1 MSFVVNKIDL
11 PAIPNVHGGTGKHR
25 STNWVVDPASV
36 PGSGD
41 LAFTGLDCEVDT
53 LLFSIA
59 DNVVPNWFGV
69 AVPRGISDF
78 TRPHLF
84 FHPTPGQAGYV
95 DGDYPTKFGKWP
107 ELFYYMERLGY
118 QLDGARRN
126 QVLIMPFMTE
136 ARKDAGVLVTDWQ
149 DIFTQ
154 ILTQVRAIYDPSD
167 SSPLSINQLVV
178 SSFSAGMIY
187 SDSFRRHGAG
197 VDSVLAEVWD
207 FDGRFSTY
215 HWITEALHSTAQV
228 QVIKYDQLFSAD
240 TGAFHLPLP
249 RWSKLVNPPA
259 SNMEVHAL
267 IRDFMF
273 LDGATVS
280 GVGSLIPSPADGPT
294 TATAGTH
301 TTTSTPSTAT
311 GTPVL
316 PGGPGDSATGA
327 FSGSLGTITS
337 TTWPTT
343 GTTTATT
350 GATTATS
357 IGTADTSTHT
367 VPGTISVSHP
377 PPDVSPA
384 PTAPIPRPPIL
395 APPAP
400 PRPPWPQPQSP
411 VPAPH
416 PGPTAPSAPAARDC
430 PSTCAIATPA
440 IAAASSAVAHT
451 AITSIAA
458 IVGLKRRRR

>member
-1 MSFVVNKIDL
+1 MSFVVTKIDL
-11 PAIPNVHGGTGKHR
+11 PAIPNVHGGTGNHQ

-41 LAFTGLDCEVDT
+41 LVFAGLDCEVDT

-69 AVPRGISDF
+69 AVPRGITDF
-78 TRPHLF
+78 TLPHLF

-95 DGDYPTKFGKWP
+95 DGDYPTKSGLWP
-107 ELFYYMERLGY
+107 HLFYYMERLGY

-136 ARKDAGVLVTDWQ
+136 ARKDAGVLITDWQ

-154 ILTQVRAIYDPSD
+154 ILTQVRTIYDPSD
-167 SSPLSINQLVV
+167 SSPLAINQLVV

-187 SDSFRRHGAG
+187 SDAFRRHGAG
-197 VDSVLAEVWD
+197 VDSVLAEIWD

-240 TGAFHLPLP
+240 TSAFHLPLP
-249 RWSKLVNPPA
+249 RWSKLVNPPT
-259 SNMEVHAL
+259 SNMDVHAL

-280 GVGSLIPSPADGPT
+280 GVGSLIPGPAAGPT

-343 GTTTATT
+343 GTTTAT
-350 GATTATS
+350 ANVTTATS

-367 VPGTISVSHP
+367 VPGTISASHP

-384 PTAPIPRPPIL
+384 PP
-395 APPAP
+395 PPAP
-400 PRPPWPQPQSP
+400 APQPPVPSPPPRPQPQI
-411 VPAPH
+411 PAPA
-416 PGPTAPSAPAARDC
+416 PQPAPTAPAVAGHTSACATAA
-430 PSTCAIATPA
+430 PA
-440 IAAASSAVAHT
+440 IAATSAAVAQT
-451 AITSIAA
+451 SITSIAA
-458 IVGLKRRRR
+458 VARMKRRRR